1 MSTYIILIRYTQKG
15 IETIRDSPKRLE
27 AVKKAFRDAGAEVKS
42 FHLVLG
48 QYDAV
53 IVAEAPDEQTLA
65 KLVLRIGAQ
74 GNIRTETLP
83 AFKEEEYREITAAA
97 G

>member
-1 MSTYIILIRYTQKG
+1 
-15 IETIRDSPKRLE
+15 
-27 AVKKAFRDAGAEVKS
+27 
-42 FHLVLG
+42 
-48 QYDAV
+48 
-53 IVAEAPDEQTLA
+53 VAEAPDEQTLA

-83 AFKEEEYREITAAA
+83 AFREEEYREIIAAA